1 VGVSSDGNV
10 IRIGT
15 EGTQT
20 TAYLAGVSGTQITGA
35 AVYVTSSGQLG
46 VQASSERYKTQI
58 SSMGSITDRLQELRP
73 VSFHLK
79 TDPNGALQYGLIAE
93 EVDRV
98 YPELVIR
105 DATGKIQGVHYE
117 ELTPMLLN
125 EVQQQK
131 ARLGSLA
138 QNNERQAATI
148 QSQGERIDSLVAQ
161 NAQQNALLRQMDRRL
176 AELDGLKQELRA
188 ALTRLKSEDAIV
200 ARR

>member
-1 VGVSSDGNV
+1 
-10 IRIGT
+10 
-15 EGTQT
+15 
-20 TAYLAGVSGTQITGA
+20 
-35 AVYVTSSGQLG
+35 
-46 VQASSERYKTQI
+46 
-58 SSMGSITDRLQELRP
+58 
-73 VSFHLK
+73 
-79 TDPNGALQYGLIAE
+79 
-93 EVDRV
+93 
-98 YPELVIR
+98 VIR